1 MIWLIVVIVAV
12 FVVLPELL
20 GYGLR
25 EIPPWAFTRRPNGT
39 FSRWQ
44 IAGQILVVGG
54 PTLVCLGM
62 IVSWF
67 AGIIRGMW
75 QG

>member
-1 MIWLIVVIVAV
+1 MFWLIVVIVAV

-20 GYGLR
+20 GHGLR
-25 EIPPWAFTRRPNGT
+25 EIGPWVFTRRPDGT

-54 PTLVCLGM
+54 PALVFLGM
-62 IVSWF
+62 IVNWLM
-67 AGIIRGMW
+67 GTIRSIW